1 MMQRSGYNEEA
12 QEGCGMSESR
22 VDPVTIIVRYG
33 GMEQTFTGS
42 VNDVWV
48 GVNKLLSQVFPAFDI
63 VRKMT
68 LTVDLVK
75 LIDDSKDAIA
85 LAPEGPVLLVPKEML
100 TDSEVLQYYLL
111 AAYIGFKLGK
121 LAKETMTKE
130 ELQCRLGKSAKIT
143 ATRLGELIKEGS
155 VTKTEDDGYKI
166 ATIGIRRLQ
175 EELSAIKSEIW

>member
-12 QEGCGMSESR
+12 QESCGMSESR
-22 VDPVTIIVRYG
+22 VDPVTITVRYG

-75 LIDDSKDAIA
+75 LIDDSKDVIA
-85 LAPEGPVLLVPKEML
+85 LAPEGPVLLVPKERL

-121 LAKETMTKE
+121 LEKETMTKE

-155 VTKTEDDGYKI
+155 VTKTEDGGYKI
-166 ATIGIRRLQ
+166 ATVGIRRLQ